1 MAELL
6 RGTSPLSSTTTVSYR
21 EAGRGSVRVSV
32 RGSVRGKRER
42 GGKEGDSRQG
52 MSVDTGDESE
62 GKVENIV

>member
-1 MAELL
+1 M
-6 RGTSPLSSTTTVSYR
+6 RG
-21 EAGRGSVRVSV
+21 SV
-32 RGSVRGKRER
+32 RGSVRGKREK